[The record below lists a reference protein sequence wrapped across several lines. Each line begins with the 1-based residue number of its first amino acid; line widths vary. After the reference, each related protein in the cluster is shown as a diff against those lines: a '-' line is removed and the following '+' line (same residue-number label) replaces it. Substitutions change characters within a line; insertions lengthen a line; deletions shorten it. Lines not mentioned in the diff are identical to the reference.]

1 MEYLFLLASAFTSRL
16 VNLLGAFRRR
26 RPPKVLVVK
35 LDHLGDVVTATPVF
49 RSLRRALPGAP
60 IHVMLGP
67 WAKELLTGNP
77 CIDKILT
84 YDARAFRRAVSP
96 RADGR
101 HPFRVMREI
110 AGARYTHI
118 IDLRGDGWT
127 LLLPFLSGAILRLDR
142 GTVRLSRWIRSR
154 ASALGAR
161 GRTGSPNTAVMPLH
175 EVETNLLVVRPL
187 MGSSAAEEARV
198 EIFTAESDRAAIGAK
213 LRGLGIEESGLIVT
227 IHAGA
232 SWRPRA
238 WHPERFAEVA
248 RRLLE
253 RHPINIL
260 LVGGEEERDIAE
272 RIRPLVPTAR
282 VHFLFGSRLA
292 ETEAVIERSA
302 LFIGNDSG
310 LAHIAAACGTPVVAL
325 YGPQDPK
332 RFRPWSTQAIV
343 LHKPVHCFP
352 CRQNVCVHPELPCV
366 NLISVDEVMERAEA
380 LLDQAMPRR
389 AAT

>member
-26 RPPKVLVVK
+26 RPTKVLVVK

-49 RSLRRALPGAP
+49 RSLRRGLPGAP
-60 IHVMLGP
+60 IHVMVGP
-67 WAKELLTGNP
+67 WAKDLLAGNP
-77 CIDKILT
+77 CIDRILT
-84 YDARAFRRAVSP
+84 YDAGAFHRAVSP

-101 HPFRVMREI
+101 HPFRVMRET
-110 AGARYTHI
+110 AAERYTHI

-127 LLLPFLSGAILRLDR
+127 LLLPFLSGAIQRLDR
-142 GTVRLSRWIRSR
+142 GTVRLSHWIRSR
-154 ASALGAR
+154 TSALGAR
-161 GRTGSPNTAVMPLH
+161 GQTGLHGARAASLH
-175 EVETNLLVVRPL
+175 EVETNLLIVRPL
-187 MGSSAAEEARV
+187 VGSSAAEETRV
-198 EIFTAESDRAAIGAK
+198 EVFTSESDRAAIGAK
-213 LRGLGIEESGLIVT
+213 LRGLGIQEGDLIVT

-238 WHPERFAEVA
+238 WYPERFAEVA
-248 RRLLE
+248 RGLLE
-253 RHPINIL
+253 RHPMSIL
-260 LVGGEEERDIAE
+260 FVGGEEERDIAE
-272 RIRPLVPTAR
+272 RIRPLVPNPR

-332 RFRPWSTQAIV
+332 RFRPWSAQAIV

-352 CRQNVCVHPELPCV
+352 CRQIVCVHPELPCV
-366 NLISVDEVMERAEA
+366 NLISVAEVMERAEA
-380 LLDQAMPRR
+380 FLDRAVPRR